1 MRMSRLNKIAS
12 SQTTVDTFKG
22 YNHNLRIG
30 DGEFFDMQNMTAD
43 YYPVASTRAL
53 REEFTPYGLQ
63 DGEWVTQLFSV
74 GGRMGYIARMY
85 DESGKAVEDQL
96 RVPYEAAREIVRV
109 ELDVVLQKRN
119 LITMGAYLVILPDK
133 KVINTATFSQEGDA
147 PVVKNIDAEFDAQNV
162 DYKFRLCDLD
172 GTEYDTSKIT
182 ASDTEPDNPSN
193 GQLWLDSTGNTSLK
207 RWSKSSG
214 SWESVVTN
222 YVRLYANGI
231 GSQFEKG
238 DGIHLAFTGSISE
251 PDALKMIGNVTP
263 LSTDSYS
270 MEADWVVEDKADNY
284 IMIRGVVS
292 DPDVKGKG
300 RFKVTRKMPE
310 MDYVIESG
318 NRLWGCRYGIASNS
332 AYTVN
337 EIYASKLGDP
347 TNWNCYQGISTDSY
361 TVSLGSD
368 APFTGAI
375 NHIGTPV
382 FFKENVVIEIQG
394 AYPAQYR
401 VQSIDCQGVQSG
413 CADSLVSI
421 ENVLYY
427 KAVGGVCRFDG
438 SVPDEIGYALG
449 KEAYTEAHSGTI
461 GDKCYMNMK
470 AEDGTWKLFVLDTE
484 KGLWHVEDN
493 LQVESFCYAENALFL
508 LTNNE
513 DFHSQSFYKVT
524 RSGTNKTKEQNFNWF
539 VETGEIGIQLPEAKY
554 VSKLNVRMLLEEGGT
569 VTFYAMYD
577 FEDEW
582 VHICTIP
589 SMRLQSIEIPIRPRR
604 CDHMKLRIEGEGGAK
619 IYSITKTIERGSG
632 A

>member
-1 MRMSRLNKIAS
+1 MRMSRLNKITS

-30 DGEFFDMQNMTAD
+30 DGEFYDMQNMTAD

-63 DGEWVTQLFSV
+63 DGEWVTQFFSV
-74 GGRMGYIARMY
+74 GGRMGYIARMH
-85 DESGKAVEDQL
+85 DASGKAVKDQL
-96 RVPYEAAREIVRV
+96 RVPYEAANETVFV
-109 ELDVVLQKRN
+109 NLDVVPQKRN
-119 LITMGAYLVILPDK
+119 LITRGAYLVILPDK

-147 PVVKNIDAEFDAQNV
+147 PVVKNIDAEFDTQEKVAYQ
-162 DYKFRLCDLD
+162 FRLCDLD
-172 GTEYDTSKIT
+172 GTVYDITKMT
-182 ASDTEPDNPSN
+182 ASDKEPENPSN

-207 RWSKSSG
+207 RWSKSSN

-222 YVRLYANGI
+222 YVRLEATGI
-231 GSQFEKG
+231 GIPFENG
-238 DGIHLAFTGSISE
+238 DGIHLTFTGSINE

-263 LSTDSYS
+263 LSTGYS

-292 DPDVKGKG
+292 YPDVRGDG
-300 RFKVTRKMPE
+300 LFKVTRKMPE
-310 MDYVIESG
+310 MDFVIESG
-318 NRLWGCRYGIASNS
+318 NRLWGCRYGKASNS
-332 AYTVN
+332 TYTVN

-375 NHIGTPV
+375 NHLGTPV

-401 VQSIDCQGVQSG
+401 VQSIDCRGVQSG

-438 SVPDEIGYALG
+438 SIPDEIGYPLG
-449 KEAYTEAHSGTI
+449 KVSYTEARSGTI

-470 AEDGTWKLFVLDTE
+470 AKDDTWKLFVLDTE
-484 KGLWHVEDN
+484 KGLWHVEDDI
-493 LQVESFCYAENALFL
+493 QVESFCYAENALIML
-508 LTNNE
+508 CVDGNAQL
-513 DFHSQSFYKVT
+513 FYKITQGVT
-524 RSGTNKTKEQNFNWF
+524 DGNKEQPFDWF

-604 CDHMKLRIEGEGGAK
+604 CDHMKLRIEGNGGAK